1 MNDDTTPDQDRF
13 YVQTD
18 PGVGPWYSVW
28 DRTRETGNYS
38 VDATRAVIHRSR
50 SEANCDAMSAVY
62 NALLHID
69 HSPKSL
75 DALDEIARGC
85 REAAIGSEGMSV
97 SDPLL

>member
-1 MNDDTTPDQDRF
+1 
-13 YVQTD
+13 
-18 PGVGPWYSVW
+18 
-28 DRTRETGNYS
+28 
-38 VDATRAVIHRSR
+38 
-50 SEANCDAMSAVY
+50 MSAVY